1 MTLKTEFCHHVLT
14 NRKQSALDFS
24 ATFGYNKNVIETKG
38 KSRILDC
45 YTTICIRFTMKREY
59 SATLTSIGVLLNK
72 CLNDEYE
79 ATESSVEEFI
89 SDYSQLIKL
98 MNEWMGDYCHE

>member
-1 MTLKTEFCHHVLT
+1 MG
-14 NRKQSALDFS
+14 RKQSAFDFA
-24 ATFGYNKNVIETKG
+24 ATFGYNKKVIETKD

-45 YTTICIRFTMKREY
+45 YTTLCLRFTMKREY
-59 SATLTSIGVLLNK
+59 STTLSSIGVLLNK

-79 ATESSVEEFI
+79 ASSVEEFN
-89 SDYSQLIKL
+89 SDYSHLIKL